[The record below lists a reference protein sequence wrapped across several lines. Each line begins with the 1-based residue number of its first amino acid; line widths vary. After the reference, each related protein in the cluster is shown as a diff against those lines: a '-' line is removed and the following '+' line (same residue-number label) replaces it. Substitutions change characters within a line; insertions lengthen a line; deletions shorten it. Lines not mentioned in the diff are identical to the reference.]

1 MKNSSDIII
10 PPIKLNLNE
19 MENNIISI
27 PRYIGFLENLNIP
40 EVTKDEACLGFK
52 GLTVVFCFLKDLTAE
67 IKTINPKIKRNK
79 LIPLLLKLKN

>member
-52 GLTVVFCFLKDLTAE
+52 GLTVVFCSLKDLTAE
-67 IKTINPKIKRNK
+67 IKIINPKIKRNK
-79 LIPLLLKLKN
+79 LIPLLLKFKN

>member
-1 MKNSSDIII
+1 MD
-10 PPIKLNLNE
+10 
-19 MENNIISI
+19 NNIISI

-67 IKTINPKIKRNK
+67 MNINSPKIKRNI
-79 LIPLLLKLKN
+79 LNLLLL

>member
-1 MKNSSDIII
+1 MD
-10 PPIKLNLNE
+10 
-19 MENNIISI
+19 NNIISI

-67 IKTINPKIKRNK
+67 IKIVYPKIKRKK
-79 LIPLLLKLKN
+79 LKPLLLKFKIWLMKDFE